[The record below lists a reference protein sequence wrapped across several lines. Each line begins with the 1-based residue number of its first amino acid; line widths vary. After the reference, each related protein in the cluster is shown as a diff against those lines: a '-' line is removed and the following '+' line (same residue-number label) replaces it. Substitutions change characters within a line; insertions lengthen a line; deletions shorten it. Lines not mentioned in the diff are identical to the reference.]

1 MSPLQLKKL
10 VSRNRLSNR
19 LKNLIRKTPSIDE
32 SFLEK
37 LEEILVE
44 ADTGITTSS
53 RILEGLRLKG
63 AAHDVLDLLKHEMLN
78 IFSEREREIV
88 TDSSGPAVILVVG
101 VNGVG
106 KTTTIGKLASHF
118 RGKGKKVLLAAS
130 DTFRAGA
137 IEQLEIWAERAGAGV
152 VKHGYGASASAV
164 AFDAVEASVA
174 RGVDV
179 LIIDTAGRLHTEVRL
194 MEELQKVKKVLG
206 KKLPGAPHEILIVI
220 DATTGQNAFLQAKLF
235 HESLGLTGIV
245 LAKMDG
251 TAKGG
256 SILAIEHELDIP
268 VKLLGTGEKLK
279 DLENFNP
286 GEFVQA
292 LFDADEFS

>member
-1 MSPLQLKKL
+1 VSPLQLKKL